1 MSDLQLALLVLGA
14 LIIIAVVVYN
24 WWQER
29 SLRAEAEARFQAP
42 SHDILME
49 DMADSDLEFDPQ
61 PAVRKDEPAFDQED
75 SVVSSAAAEREWTA
89 PVRGERIEPTFDQSR
104 ILADFEEDGV
114 EDAYPLPETTVPTV
128 PLEPE
133 EVTEPMAEPAAVPVS
148 GDVTEPLPAAAPPVT
163 PKVQTALPEGVDR
176 KIDLIAQ
183 LQLAEPASGLTL
195 REFLLTLTDI
205 DKPIYAYGLDDG
217 GVWRLLTREQEE
229 ARFSE
234 VVCAVQ
240 LADRSGPI
248 SSAALSRFR
257 LAVQGMATQLATHSE
272 WLGENDPVAYANE
285 LDQFCIEVD
294 KMVGFHLVQ
303 SESGPFTG
311 TKFRG
316 LAEAKGLVL
325 QEDGSFYYESEH
337 EQPSFSLTNQD
348 DMPFSAEKL
357 RTSVIRGVTFRLDIP
372 RVRNCLEAFNHM
384 VLTARQME
392 TSLSARLVDDNHRLL
407 GEAQIEQIRQQL
419 KIIQSKMTARGI
431 APGSDN
437 ALRLFS

>member
-1 MSDLQLALLVLGA
+1 MSDLQLALLALGA

-29 SLRAEAEARFQAP
+29 SLRAEAESRFQAP
-42 SHDILME
+42 DHDILME
-49 DMADSDLEFDPQ
+49 DALDAPEPV
-61 PAVRKDEPAFDQED
+61 VRRTTPRDELD
-75 SVVSSAAAEREWTA
+75 SVEDDAAPAASFAREETSSRT
-89 PVRGERIEPTFDQSR
+89 ERIEPTFDESR
-104 ILADFEEDGV
+104 ILARFDED
-114 EDAYPLPETTVPTV
+114 EDAEEIRQPQSEPPTAAPELMAEAEPLATPMD
-128 PLEPE
+128 EPE
-133 EVTEPMAEPAAVPVS
+133 DETEAEATPA
-148 GDVTEPLPAAAPPVT
+148 EAPRAQV
-163 PKVQTALPEGVDR
+163 ALPDDVDTQ
-176 KIDLIAQ
+176 IDLVARLELAQ
-183 LQLAEPASGLTL
+183 PATGHTL

-205 DKPIYAYGLDDG
+205 DKPIYAYGLDEAS
-217 GVWRLLTREQEE
+217 VWRLLTREQED
-229 ARFSE
+229 ARFSD

-257 LAVQGMATQLATHSE
+257 LAVEGMATQLATHSE
-272 WLGENDPVAYANE
+272 WLGQADPVTYAND

-294 KMVGFHLVQ
+294 KMVGFHLMQ

-316 LAEAKGLVL
+316 LAEARGLVL
-325 QEDGSFYYESEH
+325 HDDGNFYHESES
-337 EQPSFSLTNQD
+337 EQPSFSLSSQD
-348 DMPFSAEKL
+348 GEPFSADKL

-392 TSLSARLVDDNHRLL
+392 TSLSARLVDDNHRPL
-407 GEAQIEQIRQQL
+407 GEPQIEQIRQQL
-419 KIIQSKMTARGI
+419 KIIQGKMVARGI
-431 APGSDN
+431 PPGSDN